1 MAESI
6 AIFASIN
13 FAIIGLSHIV
23 QSEAW
28 REFFQQ
34 LHSLGKTGAFANG
47 FFTLLMGS
55 LIVSLHNVWN
65 GVPVI
70 LTLVGWGYIIKSAI
84 VFLNPE
90 WNLRSMK
97 SVETAAPTKA
107 RVAGIGLLGIAV
119 TMAMC
124 VVLGQYS

>member
-6 AIFASIN
+6 AIFTSIN

-28 REFFQQ
+28 REFIRQ

-47 FFTLLMGS
+47 FLTLLMGS
-55 LIVSLHNVWN
+55 LIVSLHNVWV
-65 GVPVI
+65 GVPTI
-70 LTLVGWGYIIKSAI
+70 LTLKGWGYIIKSTMI
-84 VFLNPE
+84 FLNPE

-97 SVETAAPTKA
+97 SAEKSPHIKA
-107 RVAGIGLLGIAV
+107 RVAGIGLLGIAL
-119 TMAMC
+119 TMVLC
-124 VVLGQYS
+124 VVFGQYS